1 MMDTDR
7 APSWIELE
15 SVQPMPR
22 VEEITSLSAD
32 TIRRRYSRYV
42 VKLSPRR
49 DGLKLRDCLAIAAGT
64 AQRT

>member
-1 MMDTDR
+1 
-7 APSWIELE
+7 LE

-32 TIRRRYSRYV
+32 TIRRLYSRYV

-49 DGLKLRDCLAIAAGT
+49 DGLKLRHCLAIAAGT